1 MALLRGCLCRSE
13 EDFGGLLNLENLRLF
28 SYKEIRAATNN
39 FDQRN
44 KLGRGGFG
52 TVYKG
57 VWGDGSTFAAKVLSS
72 ESEQGVKEFLA
83 EIESISQVKHANLV
97 RLLGC
102 CIQRKNRILIYEYL
116 ENNSLDH
123 ALQGS
128 GNGGTCLTWSTRSD
142 ICVGTAKGL
151 SYLHEEHEPNIVHRD
166 IKASNVLLDRDYRP
180 KIGDFG
186 LAKLFPDNV
195 THISTGVVGTCGY
208 LAPEYF
214 VHGQLTKKA
223 DVYSFGV
230 LVLEI
235 ISGRRISQT
244 IRSDSD
250 MFLVRE
256 VKALSFLP
264 TTSCLSVPANLS
276 AILYLSRHFFFL
288 SFIRVQAWVLYQQGR
303 LLDMV
308 DARMEG
314 CYPEEEVLRHIRVGL
329 ACTQATPSSRPTM
342 SQVVAM
348 LSRLHE
354 DEAAI
359 PMRPPSF
366 AEHYGDR
373 TATDGPSV
381 GPLLQ
386 VSPKAR
392 WPDAAAAVAQPPVCS
407 ASFTYSEVAPR

>member
-13 EDFGGLLNLENLRLF
+13 EDFRGLRNLENLRLF

-39 FDQRN
+39 FDRSN

-57 VWGDGSTFAAKVLSS
+57 VWGDGTAFAAKVLCS
-72 ESEQGVKEFLA
+72 ESEQGIKEFLA
-83 EIESISQVKHANLV
+83 EIESISEAKHANLV

-123 ALQGS
+123 VLQG
-128 GNGGTCLTWSTRSD
+128 NGATRLTWSTRAD

-151 SYLHEEHEPNIVHRD
+151 NYLHEEHEPNIVHRD

-244 IRSDSD
+244 IHSD

-256 VKALSFLP
+256 
-264 TTSCLSVPANLS
+264 
-276 AILYLSRHFFFL
+276 
-288 SFIRVQAWVLYQQGR
+288 AWVLYQQGS

-314 CYPEEEVLRHIRVGL
+314 YPEEEALRYLRVGL
-329 ACTQATPSSRPTM
+329 ACTQAAPSSRPTM
-342 SQVVAM
+342 GQVVAL
-348 LSRLHE
+348 LSR
-354 DEAAI
+354 
-359 PMRPPSF
+359 
-366 AEHYGDR
+366 
-373 TATDGPSV
+373 
-381 GPLLQ
+381 
-386 VSPKAR
+386 
-392 WPDAAAAVAQPPVCS
+392 PVCS
-407 ASFTYSEVAPR
+407 ASFTCSEVAPR

>member
-1 MALLRGCLCRSE
+1 MALLRGCLCGSE
-13 EDFGGLLNLENLRLF
+13 EDFRGLLNRENLRLF

-39 FDQRN
+39 FAHSN

-57 VWGDGSTFAAKVLSS
+57 AWEDGTAFAAKVLSS
-72 ESEQGVKEFLA
+72 ESEQGIKEFLA
-83 EIESISQVKHANLV
+83 EIESISEVKHANLV

-102 CIQRKNRILIYEYL
+102 CVQRKSRILIYEYL

-123 ALQGS
+123 ALRALGS
-128 GNGGTCLTWSTRSD
+128 ANGVTTSLTWSTRSD

-244 IRSDSD
+244 IHSD

-256 VKALSFLP
+256 
-264 TTSCLSVPANLS
+264 
-276 AILYLSRHFFFL
+276 
-288 SFIRVQAWVLYQQGR
+288 AWVLYQQGK

-308 DARMEG
+308 DARMEE
-314 CYPEEEVLRHIRVGL
+314 YPEEEVLRYIRVGL
-329 ACTQATPSSRPTM
+329 ACTQATPSFRPTM
-342 SQVVAM
+342 AQVVAL
-348 LSRLHE
+348 LSQPVALHE
-354 DEAAI
+354 TAAA
-359 PMRPPSF
+359 MRPPSF
-366 AEHYGDR
+366 AEHHCGGHH
-373 TATDGPSV
+373 TPAATDGPSA
-381 GPLLQ
+381 GPVVQ
-386 VSPKAR
+386 TSPKAR
-392 WPDAAAAVAQPPVCS
+392 WRPPAAAEAEQPGCS
-407 ASFTYSEVAPR
+407 AKFTYSEVAPR

>member
-1 MALLRGCLCRSE
+1 
-13 EDFGGLLNLENLRLF
+13 
-28 SYKEIRAATNN
+28 
-39 FDQRN
+39 
-44 KLGRGGFG
+44 
-52 TVYKG
+52 VYKG
-57 VWGDGSTFAAKVLSS
+57 VWGDGTAFAAKVLCS
-72 ESEQGVKEFLA
+72 ESEQGIKEFLA
-83 EIESISQVKHANLV
+83 EIESISEAKHANLV

-102 CIQRKNRILIYEYL
+102 CIQRKNRILVYEYL

-123 ALQGS
+123 ALQLQGS
-128 GNGGTCLTWSTRSD
+128 ANGATRLTWSTRAD

-186 LAKLFPDNV
+186 LAKLSPDNV

-244 IRSDSD
+244 IHSD

-256 VKALSFLP
+256 
-264 TTSCLSVPANLS
+264 
-276 AILYLSRHFFFL
+276 
-288 SFIRVQAWVLYQQGR
+288 AWVLYQQGS

-308 DARMEG
+308 DARMED
-314 CYPEEEVLRHIRVGL
+314 YQEEEVLRYLRVGL
-329 ACTQATPSSRPTM
+329 ACTQAAPSSRPTM
-342 SQVVAM
+342 GQVVAL
-348 LSRLHE
+348 LSR
-354 DEAAI
+354 
-359 PMRPPSF
+359 
-366 AEHYGDR
+366 
-373 TATDGPSV
+373 
-381 GPLLQ
+381 
-386 VSPKAR
+386 
-392 WPDAAAAVAQPPVCS
+392 PVCS
-407 ASFTYSEVAPR
+407 ASFTCSEVAPR

>member
-1 MALLRGCLCRSE
+1 
-13 EDFGGLLNLENLRLF
+13 
-28 SYKEIRAATNN
+28 
-39 FDQRN
+39 
-44 KLGRGGFG
+44 
-52 TVYKG
+52 
-57 VWGDGSTFAAKVLSS
+57 VWGDGTAFAAKVLSP
-72 ESEQGVKEFLA
+72 ESEQGIKEFLA

-102 CIQRKNRILIYEYL
+102 CVQRKSRILIYEYL

-123 ALQGS
+123 ALHAFGS
-128 GNGGTCLTWSTRSD
+128 GSANGVTTSLTWSTRSD

-151 SYLHEEHEPNIVHRD
+151 SYLHEEHEPSIVHRD

-244 IRSDSD
+244 IHSD

-256 VKALSFLP
+256 
-264 TTSCLSVPANLS
+264 
-276 AILYLSRHFFFL
+276 
-288 SFIRVQAWVLYQQGR
+288 
-303 LLDMV
+303 
-308 DARMEG
+308 
-314 CYPEEEVLRHIRVGL
+314 
-329 ACTQATPSSRPTM
+329 
-342 SQVVAM
+342 
-348 LSRLHE
+348 
-354 DEAAI
+354 
-359 PMRPPSF
+359 
-366 AEHYGDR
+366 
-373 TATDGPSV
+373 
-381 GPLLQ
+381 
-386 VSPKAR
+386 
-392 WPDAAAAVAQPPVCS
+392 
-407 ASFTYSEVAPR
+407 

>member
-13 EDFGGLLNLENLRLF
+13 EDFRGLLNLENLRLF

-39 FDQRN
+39 FDRSN

-57 VWGDGSTFAAKVLSS
+57 VWGDGTAFAAKVLCS
-72 ESEQGVKEFLA
+72 ESEQGIKEFLA
-83 EIESISQVKHANLV
+83 EIESISEAKHANLV

-102 CIQRKNRILIYEYL
+102 CIQRKNRILVYEYL

-123 ALQGS
+123 ALQLQGS
-128 GNGGTCLTWSTRSD
+128 ANGATRLTWSTRAD

-244 IRSDSD
+244 IHSD

-256 VKALSFLP
+256 VGQRSSL
-264 TTSCLSVPANLS
+264 C
-276 AILYLSRHFFFL
+276 SRDL
-288 SFIRVQAWVLYQQGR
+288 
-303 LLDMV
+303 
-308 DARMEG
+308 G
-314 CYPEEEVLRHIRVGL
+314 CV
-329 ACTQATPSSRPTM
+329 
-342 SQVVAM
+342 
-348 LSRLHE
+348 
-354 DEAAI
+354 
-359 PMRPPSF
+359 
-366 AEHYGDR
+366 
-373 TATDGPSV
+373 
-381 GPLLQ
+381 
-386 VSPKAR
+386 
-392 WPDAAAAVAQPPVCS
+392 
-407 ASFTYSEVAPR
+407 

>member
-13 EDFGGLLNLENLRLF
+13 EDFGGVLNLENLRLF

-123 ALQGS
+123 ALQALGS
-128 GNGGTCLTWSTRSD
+128 GKNGGGLTWSTRSD

-256 VKALSFLP
+256 
-264 TTSCLSVPANLS
+264 
-276 AILYLSRHFFFL
+276 
-288 SFIRVQAWVLYQQGR
+288 AWVLYQQGR

-308 DARMEG
+308 DSRMEG
-314 CYPEEEVLRHIRVGL
+314 CYPEEEVLRYIRVGL

-386 VSPKAR
+386 ASPKAR
-392 WPDAAAAVAQPPVCS
+392 WPDAAAAAVAAAAEPPVCS

>member
-13 EDFGGLLNLENLRLF
+13 EDFRGLLNLENLRLF

-39 FDQRN
+39 FDRSN

-57 VWGDGSTFAAKVLSS
+57 VWGDGTAFAAKVLCS
-72 ESEQGVKEFLA
+72 ESEQGIKEFLA
-83 EIESISQVKHANLV
+83 EIESISEAKHANLV

-102 CIQRKNRILIYEYL
+102 CIQRKNRILVYEYL

-123 ALQGS
+123 ALQLQGS
-128 GNGGTCLTWSTRSD
+128 ANGATRLTWSTRAD

-186 LAKLFPDNV
+186 LAKLFPDNA

-244 IRSDSD
+244 IHSD

-256 VKALSFLP
+256 
-264 TTSCLSVPANLS
+264 
-276 AILYLSRHFFFL
+276 
-288 SFIRVQAWVLYQQGR
+288 AWVLYQQGS

-308 DARMEG
+308 DARMED
-314 CYPEEEVLRHIRVGL
+314 YQEEEVLRYLRVGL
-329 ACTQATPSSRPTM
+329 ACTQAAPSSRPTM
-342 SQVVAM
+342 GQVVAL
-348 LSRLHE
+348 LSR
-354 DEAAI
+354 
-359 PMRPPSF
+359 
-366 AEHYGDR
+366 
-373 TATDGPSV
+373 
-381 GPLLQ
+381 
-386 VSPKAR
+386 
-392 WPDAAAAVAQPPVCS
+392 PVCS
-407 ASFTYSEVAPR
+407 ASFTCSEVAPR